1 MPSLLHRINRGQLWV
16 ILIILVGFAIRV
28 YGIGDTGFW
37 VDEARTGLAA
47 RLDLPQMLAF
57 SRQTAYEH
65 PPLYF
70 AMLHAWLS
78 LVEENEW
85 NARFLSVLFGTL
97 SLPLAYGLYRRFST
111 TLLASLA
118 TLFLAL
124 SPFHVAY
131 SKDNR
136 MYAWIGFLALLSV
149 IVLLNYLASA
159 RARWLILY
167 GFLALLGV
175 FSHYMFAFLISA
187 CVVYAWVLAVQGRTK
202 QHWKAAG
209 YVTLIAALVGLGIA
223 AWVLQSSGVQVTVA
237 SVTSSSGRAA
247 PEALRFTVE
256 KARKIANDFLIAEKD
271 WSLVPTAVQLMIV
284 GAWILALGGGLA
296 EATRPKLVRREGAI
310 LFLLIIFVPLIELLL
325 IPRGVVGRYILF
337 AFPAFSFLVVVAIA
351 RVWQALPLAGLALAG
366 MIAITVGFGHY
377 TTLTAPK
384 DDVYLA
390 ARFLGQVARP
400 NDQVLLTHLFDR
412 PLTEYYAERS
422 DMLRIV
428 HYPAD
433 MTPATREEIER
444 DVPHLIENGGR
455 LWLGPVTPGSLDTEG
470 IVERWLA
477 QRAFQVQKRWFPAG
491 TYLSFFLL
499 SGDGAGEFDAK
510 AESLAGALQL
520 PRRFGDLLLLKEV
533 LLDTTGALAG
543 SGIRL
548 LLEWDILNETDNDVL
563 VSLELRDADGAV
575 WSQRLSP
582 MQGGTLS
589 SRQWTAGETVVDRH
603 GLWIPEGMPPGA
615 YRLELRVYDA
625 TQGYALPIG
634 EDDGLALATIT
645 VEPGSM
651 PLPAV
656 PLARDLAP
664 GLRLLGADQWPDFVE
679 QGTRLPVT
687 LYWLPQSSG
696 LPEQTVRLELV
707 DRAGKIVSSG
717 EAPLGPGWYPASLW
731 QTGVPIKDTN
741 TLDIPGRLQPG
752 TYRLRAAL
760 LPTLDG
766 IGAANS
772 PPVELGKIQVTAK
785 PRDFRAPEVR
795 HSTDQTVGDF
805 ARLVGYDIQPES
817 ALSPGQAIRLS
828 LVWQAVGET
837 DQDYTVFVH
846 LVGPDGQ
853 LVGQKDNPPRRG
865 THPTSSWLRGE
876 YIADEYVV
884 PVPNT
889 LAPGAYSVYVG
900 MYDPN
905 SGQRL
910 PATDANGARWP
921 ADAALLHQLQG
932 E

>member
-1 MPSLLHRINRGQLWV
+1 MPSLFHGRSQGQLWV
-16 ILIILVGFAIRV
+16 IVIILAGFGLRV
-28 YGIGDTGFW
+28 HGIGDTGFW

-47 RLDLPQMLAF
+47 RLDLPQLLSF
-57 SRQTAYEH
+57 SRQTAFEH

-85 NARFLSVLFGTL
+85 NARFLSVVFGTL
-97 SLPLAYGLYRRFST
+97 SLPLAYVLYRRFSN
-111 TLLASLA
+111 TLLATLA
-118 TLFLAL
+118 ILYLAL
-124 SPFHVAY
+124 SPFHVVY

-136 MYAWIGFLALLSV
+136 MYAWIGFLALLSI
-149 IVLLNYLASA
+149 IVLLNYLSSG
-159 RARWLILY
+159 RARWLVMY
-167 GFLALLGV
+167 GLLALVGV

-187 CVVYAWVLAVQGRTK
+187 CVVYLWVLAVQFRTR

-209 YVTLIAALVGLGIA
+209 YVTLIAALVGLFIA
-223 AWVLQSSGVQVTVA
+223 AWVLQSSGVRVTVA
-237 SVTSSSGRAA
+237 SLIGGGEGTR
-247 PEALRFTVE
+247 ETLRYTIE
-256 KARKIANDFLIAEKD
+256 KAHKIANDFLLAEKD
-271 WSLVPTAVQLMIV
+271 WSIVPVTIQVMIV

-296 EATRPKLVRREGAI
+296 ETMRPKLVRREGAV
-310 LFLLIIFVPLIELLL
+310 LFLLLIGVPLIELLL

-337 AFPAFSFLVVVAIA
+337 AFPAFSFLMVVGIT
-351 RVWQALPLAGLALAG
+351 RVWQSLPAAGLALAG

-422 DMLRIV
+422 DSLRIV

-444 DVPHLIENGGR
+444 DIPRLIENHGR

-470 IVERWLA
+470 LVEHWLL
-477 QRAFQVQKRWFPAG
+477 QHAFQVQKWWFPAG

-499 SGDGAGEFDAK
+499 SGDTAVELDDDAK
-510 AESLAGALQL
+510 SLARALQL
-520 PRRFGDLLLLKEV
+520 PRQVGDLLLLRDARV
-533 LLDTTGALAG
+533 DVTNAPAG

-548 LLEWDILNETDNDVL
+548 LLEWEILDETDKDVL
-563 VSLELRDADGAV
+563 VSLEIRDADGTV

-582 MQGGTLS
+582 MQGGALS
-589 SRQWTAGETVVDRH
+589 SRQWIAGETVIDRH

-615 YRLELRVYDA
+615 YRLDLRVYDA
-625 TQGYALPIG
+625 TEGYALPIG
-634 EDDGLALATIT
+634 EDDGMALATIT

-651 PLPAV
+651 PIPAV
-656 PLARDLAP
+656 PLERDFSP

-679 QGTRLPVT
+679 QGTRLPIT

-696 LPEQTVRLELV
+696 LPEQTVRLELA
-707 DRAGKIVSSG
+707 DRAGKVASSVQ
-717 EAPLGPGWYPASLW
+717 EPLGPSWYPASLW
-731 QTGVPIKDTN
+731 QADVPIKETN

-760 LPTLDG
+760 LPTPDG
-766 IGAANS
+766 SVAGAIS
-772 PPVELGKIQVTAK
+772 LPVELGKIKVTAK
-785 PRDFRAPEVR
+785 PRDFKAPQFR
-795 HSTDQTVGDF
+795 HPTDQTVGDF

-817 ALSPGQAIRLS
+817 VLLPGQAIKLG
-828 LVWQAVGET
+828 LVWKAVGET

-865 THPTSSWLRGE
+865 THPTSSWLQGE
-876 YIADEYVV
+876 NITDEYVV
-884 PVPNT
+884 PVPDT
-889 LAPGAYSVYVG
+889 LPPGAYSVYVG
-900 MYDPN
+900 MYDPG

-910 PATDANGARWP
+910 PAWDANNARWP
-921 ADAALLHQLQG
+921 ADAVLIHRLQG